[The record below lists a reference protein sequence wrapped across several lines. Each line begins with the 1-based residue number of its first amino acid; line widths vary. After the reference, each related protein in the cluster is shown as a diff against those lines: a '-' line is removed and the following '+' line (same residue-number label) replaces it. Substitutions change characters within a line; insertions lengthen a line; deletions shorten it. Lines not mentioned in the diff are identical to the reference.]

1 MRLVYKLNVCSETV
15 FAGGKI
21 ATREMSTTNKFS
33 DADQVLIDECF
44 AFAKNLVR
52 QAGELVKEGFHK
64 SIDAKNVTEKTAKF
78 DMVTEYDERVE
89 RYLMNEIRTK
99 YSDHK

>member
-1 MRLVYKLNVCSETV
+1 MAK
-15 FAGGKI
+15 
-21 ATREMSTTNKFS
+21 MSTTNKFTG
-33 DADQVLIDECF
+33 ADQILIDEYF
-44 AFAKNLVR
+44 VFAKDLVR
-52 QAGELVKEGFHK
+52 RAGELVKEGFYK
-64 SIDAKNVTEKTAKF
+64 SIDIINVTEKTAKF